1 MSAVN
6 VKPAATAVGR
16 VGAVP
21 TTPIKARRT
30 TLWQRI
36 WRDRIMLLLIAP
48 GVVYFILFHYLPLLG
63 NVIAFQ
69 DYLPFLGFQDS
80 PFVGLDNFKAMAQDG
95 AFWQA
100 VANTITISLLQIIFY
115 FPAPIALALMLH
127 GIISTKVRRIVQS
140 VVYLP
145 HFISWVIVV
154 SIWQQVLGGSGIFV
168 HTLRDLGLP
177 PINVMTEPSLFKP
190 LVVLQLIWKETGWA
204 TIIYLAALLNI
215 EAALYEAAV
224 MDGAG
229 RWQRLWNITLP
240 GLAGVTVLLLILRIG
255 TVLTVGAGG
264 AANGLEQVLLQRNA
278 VGPAAGEILDT
289 YVYFKGI
296 VGGQWGITAAAG
308 LIKGILGTLLVI
320 GANKL
325 ARKAGQDGLF
335 AS

>member
-6 VKPAATAVGR
+6 VEQAPTSVGR
-16 VGAVP
+16 VGAGTAA
-21 TTPIKARRT
+21 TTARKT
-30 TLWQRI
+30 SVWQQI
-36 WRDRIMLLLIAP
+36 WRDRIMLLMIAP
-48 GVVYFILFHYLPLLG
+48 GLVYFVLFHYLPLLG
-63 NVIAFQ
+63 NIIAFQ

-80 PFVGLDNFKAMAQDG
+80 PFVGFANFQAMLSDG

-127 GIISTKVRRIVQS
+127 GIISTSVRRIIQS

-177 PINVMTEPSLFKP
+177 AINVMTEPSLFKP
-190 LVVLQLIWKETGWA
+190 LVILQLIWKETGWA

-215 EAALYEAAV
+215 EQALYEAAV
-224 MDGAG
+224 VDGAG

-240 GLAGVTVLLLILRIG
+240 GIMGVTLLLLILRVG
-255 TVLTVGAGG
+255 AVLTVGF
-264 AANGLEQVLLQRNA
+264 EQILLQRNA
-278 VGPAAGEILDT
+278 VGPAAGEVLDT

-296 VGGQWGITAAAG
+296 VGGQWGITAAAN
-308 LIKGILGTLLVI
+308 LIKGLLGTILVI
-320 GANKL
+320 SANKL
-325 ARKAGQDGLF
+325 ARRAGQDGLF

>member
-6 VKPAATAVGR
+6 VKPASTAVGR
-16 VGAVP
+16 VGAPP
-21 TTPIKARRT
+21 TTISARRT
-30 TLWQRI
+30 TVWQQI
-36 WRDRIMLLLIAP
+36 WRDRLMLLLIAP
-48 GVVYFILFHYLPLLG
+48 GVLYFILFHYLPLLG
-63 NVIAFQ
+63 NIIAFQ
-69 DYLPFLGFQDS
+69 DYLPFLGFQES
-80 PFVGLDNFKAMAQDG
+80 PFVGFANFEAMGRDP

-115 FPAPIALALMLH
+115 FPAPIILALMLH
-127 GIISTKVRRIVQS
+127 GVISTKVRRIIQS
-140 VVYLP
+140 TVYLP

-168 HTLRDLGLP
+168 HVLRDLGLP
-177 PINVMTEPSLFKP
+177 AINVMTEPSLFKP
-190 LVVLQLIWKETGWA
+190 LVVLQLMWKETGWA

-215 EAALYEAAV
+215 ETALYEAAV

-229 RWQRLWNITLP
+229 RWQRLWHITLP
-240 GLAGVTVLLLILRIG
+240 GIMGVTVLLLILRVG
-255 TVLTVGAGG
+255 TVLTVGGGG
-264 AANGLEQVLLQRNA
+264 AAGGFEQILLQRNA
-278 VGPAAGEILDT
+278 VGPGAAEILDT

-308 LIKGILGTLLVI
+308 LIKGILGTLLVF

>member
-16 VGAVP
+16 VGARP
-21 TTPIKARRT
+21 TVSARRSV
-30 TLWQRI
+30 WQQI

-63 NVIAFQ
+63 NIIAFQ

-80 PFVGLDNFKAMAQDG
+80 PFVGLANFESMARDP

-100 VANTITISLLQIIFY
+100 VSNTITISLLQIIFY
-115 FPAPIALALMLH
+115 FPAPIILALMLH
-127 GIISTKVRRIVQS
+127 GIISTKVRRIIQS
-140 VVYLP
+140 TVYLP

-168 HTLRDLGLP
+168 HVLRDLGLP
-177 PINVMTEPSLFKP
+177 TINVMTEPSLFKP
-190 LVVLQLIWKETGWA
+190 LVVLQLVWKETGWA

-224 MDGAG
+224 VDGAG

-240 GLAGVTVLLLILRIG
+240 GIMGVTVLLLILRIG
-255 TVLTVGAGG
+255 TVLTVGGGGAGG
-264 AANGLEQVLLQRNA
+264 FEQVLLQRNA
-278 VGPAAGEILDT
+278 VGPGAAEILDT

-320 GANKL
+320 GANNMAK
-325 ARKAGQDGLF
+325 RAGQDGLF
-335 AS
+335 SSS